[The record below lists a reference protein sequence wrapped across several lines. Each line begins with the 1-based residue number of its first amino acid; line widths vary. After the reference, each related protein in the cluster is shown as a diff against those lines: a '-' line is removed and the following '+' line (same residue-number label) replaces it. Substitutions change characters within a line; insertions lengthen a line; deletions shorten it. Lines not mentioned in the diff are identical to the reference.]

1 MFFVK
6 LKTVFVI
13 ETVFLY
19 VCNMNT
25 NLIGC
30 LAEYK
35 FAVAAMEKNLTI
47 SFPLLDASPY
57 DCIIDTGSSLKKIQ
71 IKSVQTDSENS
82 KCWIRKTKFDPYTL
96 NSVDYFA
103 IYLKFYDGFYIFKN
117 NGKIKYISFNKKK
130 IMSEN
135 FNNFEFL

>member
-1 MFFVK
+1 
-6 LKTVFVI
+6 
-13 ETVFLY
+13 
-19 VCNMNT
+19 MNT

-35 FAVAAMEKNLTI
+35 FAVKAMEKGLTV

-57 DCIIDTGSSLKKIQ
+57 DCIVDTGSSLKKIQ
-71 IKSVQTDSENS
+71 IKSVQADSEKL
-82 KCWIRKTKFDPYTL
+82 KCWISTKHNNYTL
-96 NSVDYFA
+96 ENVDYFA

-117 NGKIKYISFNKKK
+117 DGKIKFITLDKKK
-130 IMSEN
+130 VMSEN